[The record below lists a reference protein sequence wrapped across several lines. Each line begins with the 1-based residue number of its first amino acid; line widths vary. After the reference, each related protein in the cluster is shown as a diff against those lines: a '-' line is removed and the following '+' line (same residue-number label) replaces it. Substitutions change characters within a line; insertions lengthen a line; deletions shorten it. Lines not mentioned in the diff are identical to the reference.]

1 MSMHIDDDNG
11 EKSGPAPE
19 GRQAASKVR
28 REKKKDT
35 TEADLK
41 KARLAKNLRDNLMRR
56 KQQMRA
62 RRSGAADELSGLPAA
77 KTDESQD

>member
-1 MSMHIDDDNG
+1 MQTDDEDG
-11 EKSGPAPE
+11 GKSGTAPE
-19 GRQAASKVR
+19 ERQAEGTLR

-41 KARLAKNLRDNLMRR
+41 KARLARNLRDNLQRR

-62 RRSGAADELSGLPAA
+62 RRSGAADEVSGLPAA
-77 KTDESQD
+77 KTDESTD

>member
-1 MSMHIDDDNG
+1 MSMQIDDDEG

-19 GRQAASKVR
+19 GRQAAGEVR
-28 REKKKDT
+28 PKKMKDT

-41 KARLAKNLRDNLMRR
+41 KARLARNLRDNLMRR

-62 RRSGAADELSGLPAA
+62 RRSGAADEISGLPAA